1 MEAGYSRLSRR
12 AGSRGLHPGAFAG
25 LLRPRRRLPRLTMDT
40 AVNSREYRVLFFCPA
55 ASAHERRLEV
65 PVRRLLSRIEGP
77 PAELAPVQDATELK
91 AGGWHAYE
99 VRSTSERSAAHALA
113 AYVAEVTCAIAAEL
127 DAEVLGLYVDVDSDG
142 ARLCKCGPSEGP
154 ETFAGRREAVLLRA
168 GEWLGLPATALT
180 ELFAIETDGEP
191 DADDRF
197 VEEKLKEARALM
209 QRYRDARRDGS

>member
-1 MEAGYSRLSRR
+1 
-12 AGSRGLHPGAFAG
+12 
-25 LLRPRRRLPRLTMDT
+25 MDT

-55 ASAHERRLEV
+55 SSPHEKRLEA

-77 PAELAPVQDATELK
+77 PAELAPIGAAGATELK
-91 AGGWHAYE
+91 AGGWSAYE

-127 DAEVLGLYVDVDSDG
+127 DAEVLGLYVDVESDG
-142 ARLCKCGPSEGP
+142 ARLCRCGPTEGP
-154 ETFAGRREAVLLRA
+154 ETFAGRREPVLLRA

-180 ELFAIETDGEP
+180 GLFSIDVDEEQ
-191 DADDRF
+191 DAEDKF

-209 QRYRDARRDGS
+209 QRYRDARREGT

>member
-1 MEAGYSRLSRR
+1 
-12 AGSRGLHPGAFAG
+12 
-25 LLRPRRRLPRLTMDT
+25 MDT
-40 AVNSREYRVLFFCPA
+40 AVNSREYRVLFFCPT
-55 ASAHERRLEV
+55 ASPHEKRLEA

-77 PAELAPVQDATELK
+77 PAELAPVSGGAELK

-154 ETFAGRREAVLLRA
+154 ETFAGRRDAVLLRA

-197 VEEKLKEARALM
+197 VEQKLKEARALM
-209 QRYRDARRDGS
+209 QRYRDARREGS